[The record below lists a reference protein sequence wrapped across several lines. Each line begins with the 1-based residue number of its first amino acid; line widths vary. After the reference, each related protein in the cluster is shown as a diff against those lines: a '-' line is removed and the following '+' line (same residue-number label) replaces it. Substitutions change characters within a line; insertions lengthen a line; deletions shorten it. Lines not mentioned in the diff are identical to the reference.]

1 MYYLQLYSYT
11 QSFLRNQSQFPKT
24 LQMRDG
30 NGLRYIIMCLL
41 LSLCHLTMILHTYIY
56 IYIKNCLGALD
67 GTHIRVKI
75 PLDDK
80 PRYRKRKEE
89 ITTNILGVCSQDM
102 HFIYILASWEDSVA
116 DSIVLRDAISRR
128 NGMIVPHGKENTFA
142 NFIILIIIRCT
153 KAFFFLFKKK
163 NIYRLLLSC

>member
-1 MYYLQLYSYT
+1 
-11 QSFLRNQSQFPKT
+11 
-24 LQMRDG
+24 
-30 NGLRYIIMCLL
+30 
-41 LSLCHLTMILHTYIY
+41 
-56 IYIKNCLGALD
+56 
-67 GTHIRVKI
+67 VKI

-102 HFIYILASWEDSVA
+102 HFIYILAGWEDFVA

-128 NGMIVPHGKENTFA
+128 NRLIVPHGKENTFA